1 MVTVTEN
8 WVEFKFY
15 RPSAKNV
22 ALAGDFNNWRVGE
35 LRMVRSEDGYWQA
48 KMKLPVGEFRFRYC
62 ADGEWYADYAAFGV
76 EPGRFG
82 MDSIVRVTPAPVT
95 VSLSLVKP
103 AAGKAGIA
111 AA

>member
-48 KMKLPVGEFRFRYC
+48 KMKLPAGEFRFRYC

>member
-15 RPSAKNV
+15 RPLAQNV

-35 LRMVRSEDGYWQA
+35 LRMMRCEDGYWQA
-48 KMKLPVGEFRFRYC
+48 KMKLPAGEFRFRYC

-82 MDSIVRVTPAPVT
+82 MDSIVRVTPSPTT
-95 VSLSLVKP
+95 VQLNLAKP
-103 AAGKAGIA
+103 AASSAGIA

>member
-1 MVTVTEN
+1 MVTVTDS
-8 WVEFKFY
+8 WVEFKFF
-15 RPSAKNV
+15 RPSAKSV
-22 ALAGDFNNWRVGE
+22 ALAGEFNNWRVNE

-48 KMKLPVGEFRFRYC
+48 RMKLPAGEFRFRYC

-82 MDSIVRVTPAPVT
+82 MDSVVRVTPQPTT
-95 VSLSLVKP
+95 VQLNLAKP
-103 AAGKAGIA
+103 AANSAGIA